1 MLSIQINDT
10 GQPIPEDEIATIFH
24 PFVTN
29 KTSGSGVG
37 LALARRIIKS
47 HLGTISVS
55 SSTSL
60 TSFTI
65 LLPMTTD

>member
-37 LALARRIIKS
+37 WHWQDGLSKVILEP
-47 HLGTISVS
+47 LVYL
-55 SSTSL
+55 SL
-60 TSFTI
+60 H
-65 LLPMTTD
+65 P